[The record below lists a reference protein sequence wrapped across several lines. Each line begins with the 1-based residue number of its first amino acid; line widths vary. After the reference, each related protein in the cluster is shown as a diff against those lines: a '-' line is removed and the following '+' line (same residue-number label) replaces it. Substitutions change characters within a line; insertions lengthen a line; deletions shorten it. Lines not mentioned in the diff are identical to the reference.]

1 MIDLRDLIDNIDVI
15 RQKTEARGSDFDFT
29 KIADLAA
36 QRRESI
42 FRFESLRAE
51 QKKAS
56 DGMKALKPGSE
67 EFVAL
72 RGQLRAM
79 SEDIARLEEA
89 RRTIEAD
96 TEQLLLTL
104 PNPISDQTPL
114 GAGEEENVEVR
125 TVGQLPAFAGTPR
138 DHVDLGEALDILDHA
153 TAARVSGARFVYL
166 KGAGARLQR
175 ALTTFMLDLHTR
187 EHGYEEMYTPY
198 LVNADALRGTGNL
211 PKFEDDLFK
220 AGDHY
225 LIPTAEVPLTNYYRE
240 TILDS
245 LDTPIRLV
253 AHTPCFRAEAGSHGR
268 DTRGMIR
275 QHQFD
280 KVEMVRIC
288 RPDQSEDEHAAMVQN
303 AGRVLELLELP
314 YRVLELCSGDIGFS
328 ARRCFD
334 LEVWLPS
341 QDRYR
346 EISSISNCGDF
357 QARRA
362 GIRFRDANGKAQFA
376 HTLNGSGLAVGRT
389 WLAILENFQQAD
401 GSIVI
406 PEALRPYFGA
416 DRIAAAD
423 SPIVRD

>member
-1 MIDLRDLIDNIDVI
+1 MIDLRDLIDHIDVI
-15 RQKTEARGSDFDFT
+15 GQKTNARGADFDFERIT
-29 KIADLAA
+29 ELAA
-36 QRRESI
+36 QRRDAI

-56 DGMKALKPGSE
+56 DGMKSLKPGSDA
-67 EFVAL
+67 FTAL
-72 RGQLRAM
+72 RAELREM
-79 SEDIARLEEA
+79 SEEIARLEDT

-96 TEQLLLTL
+96 TEALLLTL
-104 PNPISDQTPL
+104 PNPISDQTPI
-114 GAGEEENVEVR
+114 GASEDDNVEVR
-125 TVGQLPAFAGTPR
+125 AWGTKPVIDGTPR
-138 DHVDLGEALDILDHA
+138 DHVDLGESLDILDHT
-153 TAARVSGARFVYL
+153 TAAKVSGARFVFL
-166 KGAGARLQR
+166 KGAGARLHR
-175 ALTTFMLDLHTR
+175 ALAAFMLDLHTQ
-187 EHGYEEMYTPY
+187 EHGYQEMYTPY
-198 LVNADALRGTGNL
+198 LVNADALRGTGQL

-225 LIPTAEVPLTNYYRE
+225 MIPTAEVPLTNYYRD
-240 TILDS
+240 TILES
-245 LDTPIRLV
+245 LDDSIRVV

-288 RPDQSEDEHAAMVQN
+288 RPEQSDDEHQAMVQN
-303 AGRVLELLELP
+303 AARVLELLELP
-314 YRVLELCSGDIGFS
+314 YRILELCSGDIGFS

-341 QDRYR
+341 QNRYR
-346 EISSISNCGDF
+346 EISSVSNCGDF

-362 GIRFRDANGKAQFA
+362 GIRFRNENGKAQFA

-401 GSIVI
+401 GSIRI
-406 PEALRPYFGA
+406 PAALRPYFGA
-416 DRIAAAD
+416 DQIAASENPLATA
-423 SPIVRD
+423 